1 MELSRTPL
9 YLPGRRTCVLGI
21 IRVLI
26 VWLLILAGAVE
37 AVWGLLQVYGYE
49 PSNHSLYALTG
60 SFYNPGPYSG
70 FLAMCLP
77 LALHEW
83 LKGKGVW
90 KHLALG
96 ALVLMSVVL
105 PSGMSRSAWL
115 AALVAS
121 GYVLGMHYR
130 EKVCRYWNYFCVGGL
145 LLAVLGVGAYHW
157 KKDSADGRLLMWKVA
172 SQAVLEH
179 PLKGVGWEHVAGAY
193 GDAQEKYF
201 ASGMATTQEEHV
213 AGAPEYVFNEYLQV
227 ALAWGVPALCG
238 ILLVV
243 VSCFCLGHQHRLYGV
258 CGGLVSLGVF
268 SFSSYPFQFMEF
280 ILAFLTLLVAC
291 VMTCRNVWVQGLVL
305 VLGIGLSIY
314 LLEHRPQKNIR
325 RVFDQAHGLH
335 KAGQWQASTELLEEA
350 MKKSSDAMILNII
363 GKNFQALGKY
373 EEAEEWFVR
382 STHRL
387 PNRIYPYYLL
397 AKLYAEHLDI
407 FPREKLEW
415 TARMVMEKEAK
426 VESTAIRQMREE
438 VKKLLNVKHG
448 YNGGERNNQGSTY
461 GITE

>member
-1 MELSRTPL
+1 MMVHMLKT
-9 YLPGRRTCVLGI
+9 I
-21 IRVLI
+21 I
-26 VWLLILAGAVE
+26 VWSLIAAGAVE

-60 SFYNPGPYSG
+60 SFYNPGPFSG

-77 LALHEW
+77 MALHEW

-90 KHLALG
+90 KHLALV
-96 ALVLMSVVL
+96 AMVLMGVVL

-121 GYVLGMHYR
+121 GYVWAMHYR
-130 EKVCRYWNYFCVGGL
+130 EKLYSYRKALWVGGL
-145 LLAVLGVGAYHW
+145 LLIILGIGAYHW
-157 KKDSADGRLLMWKVA
+157 KKDSADGRLLIWKVA
-172 SQAVLEH
+172 TQAVMEH
-179 PLKGVGWEHVAGAY
+179 PYTGVGWDQVAGAY
-193 GDAQEKYF
+193 GDAQERYF
-201 ASGMATTQEEHV
+201 ASGMATAQEEHV

-227 ALAWGVPALCG
+227 ALAWGIPALCG

-243 VSCFCLGHQHRLYGV
+243 ISCFCLGHRGREYGV

-268 SFSSYPFQFMEF
+268 AFSSYPFQFMEF
-280 ILAFLTLLVAC
+280 IVAFLALLVAC
-291 VMTCRNVWVQGLVL
+291 VMTCRKVWVQGLVL

-314 LLEHRPQKNIR
+314 LLEHRPQKNVR
-325 RVFDQAHGLH
+325 RMFDQAHGLH

-363 GKNFQALGKY
+363 GKNFQAMGQPKV
-373 EEAEEWFVR
+373 AEHWYVR

-397 AKLYAEHLDI
+397 AKLYAEHPDV
-407 FPREKLEW
+407 FPKEKMEW
-415 TARMVMEKEAK
+415 AARMVQEKEPK
-426 VESTAIRQMREE
+426 VQSTAIRQMRKE
-438 VKKLLNVKHG
+438 VKKLLNEK
-448 YNGGERNNQGSTY
+448 Q
-461 GITE
+461 